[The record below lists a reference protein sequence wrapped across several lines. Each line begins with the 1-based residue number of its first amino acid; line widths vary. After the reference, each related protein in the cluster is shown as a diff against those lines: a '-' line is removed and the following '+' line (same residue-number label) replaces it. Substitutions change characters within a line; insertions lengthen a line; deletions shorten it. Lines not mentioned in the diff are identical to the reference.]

1 VALLLFIDFR
11 KAFDLVDAELLLLKL
26 VKYGFSNNA
35 INLIANYFQDRSQ
48 TVKYNSKLTDYVPTD
63 LGVPQGSV
71 LGPLFF
77 LIFINDLAFIIEL
90 SCKMFAD
97 DTTLYSSDENVEK
110 LIGHFKAKTLV
121 LIEWCK
127 MNRLDLNW
135 SKTFFMFVTSKR
147 SQSVGLPKTIKMDGV
162 DIQAVQ
168 SFKLLGVTLDTQLS
182 FSKYA
187 NDIKL
192 IAIRKMYSIKR
203 LFFLSLS
210 VKVQFLKSFI
220 LPYFDYCMS
229 LLIYYPKQTIQK
241 LNNSY
246 NFCIKKLLKINL
258 EDKAPKDDESESK
271 QQDDE
276 DQVIKFNK
284 SIKPFKLFSFQ
295 HRVINNLMNLP
306 KKSIH
311 YREHLLFLKP
321 HSVAHR
327 TQATTLQSTRVQ
339 LGEV

>member
-1 VALLLFIDFR
+1 
-11 KAFDLVDAELLLLKL
+11 
-26 VKYGFSNNA
+26 
-35 INLIANYFQDRSQ
+35 
-48 TVKYNSKLTDYVPTD
+48 
-63 LGVPQGSV
+63 
-71 LGPLFF
+71 
-77 LIFINDLAFIIEL
+77 
-90 SCKMFAD
+90 MFAD
-97 DTTLYSSDENVEK
+97 DTTLYSSDENVER

-135 SKTFFMFVTSKR
+135 SKTFFMFITSKR
-147 SQSVGLPKTIKMDGV
+147 SQSVGLPKTIKIDGV
-162 DIQAVQ
+162 DIQVVQ
-168 SFKLLGVTLDTQLS
+168 SFKLLGVTLDTKLS

-203 LFFLSLS
+203 LFFLSMS
-210 VKVQFLKSFI
+210 VKIQFLKSFI

-276 DQVIKFNK
+276 N
-284 SIKPFKLFSFQ
+284 
-295 HRVINNLMNLP
+295 
-306 KKSIH
+306 
-311 YREHLLFLKP
+311 
-321 HSVAHR
+321 
-327 TQATTLQSTRVQ
+327 
-339 LGEV
+339 